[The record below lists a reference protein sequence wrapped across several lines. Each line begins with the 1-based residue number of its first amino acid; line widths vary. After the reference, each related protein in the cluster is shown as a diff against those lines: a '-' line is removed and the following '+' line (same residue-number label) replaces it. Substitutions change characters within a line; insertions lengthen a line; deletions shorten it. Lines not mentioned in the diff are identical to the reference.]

1 MTKKM
6 IETDLYACH
15 VWDKVQARNDESS
28 ICSFI
33 LHKLCQLARQ
43 WITMRVSDQK
53 RAQFDSYIPLLQII
67 RYFTWFIWPISM
79 KPIVCIVE
87 DIRFAFDNRRWCNP
101 RHFLA
106 RSRNVKW
113 PRTWLACLHSG
124 SRRFNDVAN
133 KWPMLYIDP
142 LKKKIKKIIRKIK
155 QEEKWK
161 RKKFNFIKD

>member
-1 MTKKM
+1 MKRRWIKKWSKLTFM
-6 IETDLYACH
+6 RAMYEIKCKRATMNPRYAHSYSTNFVNWRVNELQC
-15 VWDKVQARNDESS
+15 
-28 ICSFI
+28 
-33 LHKLCQLARQ
+33 
-43 WITMRVSDQK
+43 VSDQR
-53 RAQFDSYIPLLQII
+53 RAQFDSYMVYLSFRWI
-67 RYFTWFIWPISM
+67 RYFTWFIWSISM

-142 LKKKIKKIIRKIK
+142 LKKNKENNKKKRTRRKM
-155 QEEKWK
+155 K
-161 RKKFNFIKD
+161 RKEI